1 MVVKKI
7 TVGDTEVT
15 FKASAATLRLYRN
28 AFGKDMLSE
37 IKKMETILTKASKLK
52 ASDQEE
58 KQMEA
63 FNSDFIENL
72 AWIMAGM
79 PNGTVEKWL
88 EKFGSLD
95 FIIHAEEILEVW
107 YSNLET
113 TVQSKNAEAAEN

>member
-1 MVVKKI
+1 
-7 TVGDTEVT
+7 
-15 FKASAATLRLYRN
+15 
-28 AFGKDMLSE
+28 
-37 IKKMETILTKASKLK
+37 
-52 ASDQEE
+52 
-58 KQMEA
+58 MEA

-113 TVQSKNAEAAEN
+113 TVQSKNVEAAEN